1 VQWFEVDPRSPLLEN
16 HRMNTSRYVLLTGT
30 LLFGLSAAA
39 VAAESEKGNQ
49 RHTGHH
55 ERGPIVLAEAEQ
67 RFADRS
73 AAMDLDGDGYITADE
88 ALAYHQAM
96 QAERMKQRFERRHG
110 ERISVQEH
118 AALQLERLSKL
129 DTNGDGI
136 VDRDE
141 MRAARKEM
149 RERRH
154 GRGHGEGYGK
164 RHMDKSVD

>member
-1 VQWFEVDPRSPLLEN
+1 
-16 HRMNTSRYVLLTGT
+16 MNTSRNVLLATA
-30 LLFGLSAAA
+30 LLFGLGVVAH
-39 VAAESEKGNQ
+39 AAEPEKDAQ
-49 RHTGHH
+49 RHKGQH
-55 ERGPIVLAEAEQ
+55 ERGPIVLAEAEK
-67 RFADRS
+67 RMAERS
-73 AAMDLDGDGYITADE
+73 AAMDLDGDGYISSDE

-136 VDRDE
+136 VDREE

-149 RERRH
+149 RGRGH
-154 GRGHGEGYGK
+154 ARGHGEGYGK
-164 RHMDKSVD
+164 RHKGKSVD